1 MSKIGDFAD
10 FLQKLS
16 LKITNFLHDG
26 RRQSSASFE
35 YGAIFGE
42 NLNPGLIRDEA
53 HFASFSTEICQFT
66 SFSLDILV

>member
-42 NLNPGLIRDEA
+42 NLNPGLIRGSRRD
-53 HFASFSTEICQFT
+53 
-66 SFSLDILV
+66 